1 MTTPVDIH
9 SGFTL
14 AGATAALDAVL
25 GSTLYAKLHVGPAFD
40 GSLNA
45 SVFTARQAVT
55 FGEPDA
61 NGVYDLAAP
70 FSFTPIASIEKLW
83 GVALFT
89 ASTAGTCWMV
99 RAFQD
104 MKTVFV
110 GDTLTVVSM
119 PIVPAVVGL

>member
-1 MTTPVDIH
+1 MDEDIH

-14 AGATAALDAVL
+14 AGATTALTAVL
-25 GSTLYAKLHVGPAFD
+25 GSTLYAKLHKNPAFD

-45 SVFTARQAVT
+45 SVFTTRQACT
-55 FGEPDA
+55 FGAPDG
-61 NGVYDLAAP
+61 NGVYDLSAP
-70 FSFTPIASIEKLW
+70 FSFTPIATIEGLW
-83 GVALFT
+83 GVSLWT
-89 ASTAGTCWMV
+89 ASTAGACWMI
-99 RAFQD
+99 RAFED